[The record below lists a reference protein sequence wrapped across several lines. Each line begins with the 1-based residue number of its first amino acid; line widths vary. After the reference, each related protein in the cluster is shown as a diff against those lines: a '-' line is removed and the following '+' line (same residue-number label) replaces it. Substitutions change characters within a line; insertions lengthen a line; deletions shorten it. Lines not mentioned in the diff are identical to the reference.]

1 MPLQTLSFLSSEE
14 EHHIKFIP
22 TSLTVLL
29 NWENASEKHDF
40 PKLNWEEV
48 RHLNSLY
55 CWELKYVTEN
65 FLFWWEKVIYFHYS
79 HFLLSRWLH
88 CEFNQM
94 FKK

>member
-1 MPLQTLSFLSSEE
+1 MPLQTLPFLSSEE

-29 NWENASEKHDF
+29 NWENTSEKHGF

-55 CWELKYVTEN
+55 C
-65 FLFWWEKVIYFHYS
+65 
-79 HFLLSRWLH
+79 
-88 CEFNQM
+88 
-94 FKK
+94 